1 MFGSLPSVSP
11 VPNIPDH
18 TLRRPIG
25 RGAYGEVW
33 LARNV
38 MGTPRAVKIIWRR
51 KFTSDRPYEREL
63 AGIQSYEPVSRL
75 ADGLVHVL
83 HVGRNDAE
91 GYFYYVMELAD
102 AVDPSCVEAKAGAA
116 PATGVETSQP
126 DVTPLSAYEPR
137 TLRSDMS
144 RLGRLPT
151 ADCIRLGMDVAS
163 GLAQLHLRG
172 LIHRDVKP
180 ANIIYVNG
188 RAKLADIGLVSAG
201 GGERTFVGTEG
212 YIPPE
217 GPGTATADLYA
228 LGIVL
233 YEAST
238 GYTPDRFP
246 DVPPEWFRDDVGN
259 ESLELHE
266 VILKACE
273 AQKDGRY
280 PNIEALQ
287 ADLALLQSGQ
297 SIRRVRG
304 LERRLARLKA
314 LGIAAALTTFLAIGW
329 VAFANYRAREAAERR
344 AKETELR
351 TRAEAAERAATE
363 RLHGAFLEQA
373 RATVMSG
380 EMGRRFRTLDAVR
393 QAAAIRNAPE
403 LRREAFAAL
412 ALPDFGVER
421 QLPLGDGAGEIA
433 VDSGFT
439 RMAVAHG
446 NGPVEVTSLE
456 KPGQRW
462 VLEPSTNRSAHVLR
476 FSHDGR
482 YLAFKR
488 DHDSGWDSDLEV
500 WDLATTQRVVRAV
513 HAVADNALSF
523 HPTEPLLLAGRP
535 SGRLVRWNLTT
546 GREERSWR
554 LSPHWSV
561 AYSPDG
567 GRFAISRLTEGTDS
581 QVEVYSADTATLLLS
596 NRFPREVL
604 RVAWSDDG
612 SALAVPCADGSVN
625 LIRTADGTVR
635 ALGLHKAQ
643 AVDATF
649 VPGGEFLVTA
659 GWDNEVN
666 VWNLRSYQRE
676 LTAPLGGKVPMFD
689 RSGRRALVKGRDAT
703 ALFLDFSAATDSEAW
718 ALPDSMSLATR
729 RGEFSPSGEWFVAPT
744 KTGFALWDVA
754 RGSEPI
760 LQGGGGFGDV
770 AWVSGR
776 DEFIGPDETLL
787 HRWRVLRGTD
797 ANERPQIERLP
808 VFRPADRIYSAHWLE
823 RRREFLFSGVD
834 GLRRVALDD
843 LATGAGQHRRTS
855 LWVSAVSAD
864 ESRVAAPYYRNPIVR
879 IFRVDDFSVEQQI
892 TNAAP
897 VRSLAF
903 APSGRELAV
912 LTRDALCLWD
922 TASWSVKRTVPV
934 ETDSFAQVAYSADGA
949 MLLVTETARHG
960 VLRRADTLEPLLP
973 LPLWRLPNAL
983 SADGRHLALNVEGRR
998 LQIVDLKSVRARFRE
1013 LGIDWQP

>member
-1 MFGSLPSVSP
+1 MSGSIKSVPP

-38 MGTPRAVKIIWRR
+38 MGTPRAVKIVWRR
-51 KFTSDRPYEREL
+51 RFSSERPYEREL

-91 GYFYYVMELAD
+91 GCFYYVMELAD
-102 AVDPSCVEAKAGAA
+102 AVDPSCLETKPGASAPGAGA
-116 PATGVETSQP
+116 SQP

-137 TLRSDMS
+137 TLRSDLS

-151 ADCIRLGMDVAS
+151 ADCIRLGMEVAG

-217 GPGTATADLYA
+217 GPGSASSDLYA
-228 LGIVL
+228 LGIAL

-238 GYTPDRFP
+238 GHVPDRFP
-246 DVPPEWFRDDVGN
+246 DVPPEWFRDEAGD
-259 ESLELHE
+259 EALELHE

-273 AQKDGRY
+273 AQKENRY

-297 SIRRVRG
+297 SIRRMRG

-314 LGIAAALTTFLAIGW
+314 LGAAAALTTLLAVGW

-344 AKETELR
+344 AKESELR

-393 QAAAIRNAPE
+393 QAAAIRNTPE

-412 ALPDFGVER
+412 ALPDFAVER
-421 QLPLGDGAGEIA
+421 EVPLGNGAGEIA

-439 RMAVAHG
+439 RMAVARG
-446 NGPVEVTSLE
+446 EGPVEVVSLQP
-456 KPGQRW
+456 PGRRW
-462 VLEPSTNRSAHVLR
+462 LLEPSTNREAHVLR
-476 FSHDGR
+476 FSNDGR
-482 YLAFKR
+482 HLAFKR
-488 DHDSGWDSDLEV
+488 DHDSGADSDLEV
-500 WDLATTQRVVRAV
+500 WDLASTQRVIRAM
-513 HAVADNALSF
+513 HAVANNAISF

-535 SGRLVRWNLTT
+535 AGRLVRWNLTT

-567 GRFAISRLTEGTDS
+567 GRFAMSRPADKADCL
-581 QVEVYSADTATLLLS
+581 VEIHSAESGATLLS

-604 RVAWSDDG
+604 RVAWNEDG
-612 SALAVPCADGSVN
+612 SALAAPCADGSVN
-625 LIRTADGTVR
+625 VIHARDGSVR

-643 AVDATF
+643 AVDAAF
-649 VPGGEFLVTA
+649 VPGGGFLVSA

-666 VWNLRSYQRE
+666 VWNLRSHQRE
-676 LTAPLGGKVPMFD
+676 LTASLGGRAPMFD
-689 RSGRRALVKGRDAT
+689 RTGRRALLKGRDAG
-703 ALFLDFSAATDSEAW
+703 AVFLDFSTATDSSAW
-718 ALPDSMSLATR
+718 DLPDAMSLASR
-729 RGEFSPSGEWFVAPT
+729 RGEFSRDGQWFVAPT
-744 KTGFALWDVA
+744 VMGFALWNA
-754 RGSEPI
+754 TGSGEP
-760 LQGGGGFGDV
+760 LFQGGGGLGDV
-770 AWVSGR
+770 AWISDR
-776 DEFIGPDETLL
+776 AEFVGPDETLL
-787 HRWRVLRGTD
+787 HRWRVRRGAGVND
-797 ANERPQIERLP
+797 RPRIERLP
-808 VFRPADRIYSAHWLE
+808 VFTPSDRIYSAHWLE
-823 RRREFLFSGVD
+823 RRRAFLFTGVD
-834 GLRRVALDD
+834 GLRLVSFENLES
-843 LATGAGQHRRTS
+843 GSGPHRRAS

-864 ESRVAAPYYRNPIVR
+864 ESRVAAPYYRSPAVR
-879 IFRVDDFSVEQQI
+879 IFRLPDFAVEHQL

-903 APSGRELAV
+903 SPGGGELAV
-912 LTRDALCLWD
+912 LTRDALCLWE
-922 TASWSVKRTVPV
+922 TTGWKLTRTLPI
-934 ETDSFAQVAYSADGA
+934 ETDSFAQVSYSADGA

>member
-1 MFGSLPSVSP
+1 MFGNIPTVPP

-38 MGTPRAVKIIWRR
+38 MGTPRAVKIVWRR
-51 KFTSDRPYEREL
+51 RFNSDRPYEREL

-91 GYFYYVMELAD
+91 GCFYYVMELAD
-102 AVDPSCVEAKAGAA
+102 AVDPSCVEAKATGAA
-116 PATGVETSQP
+116 PLPGAAQP

-137 TLRSDMS
+137 TLRSDLS

-151 ADCIRLGMDVAS
+151 GDCVRLGMEVAG

-172 LIHRDVKP
+172 LVHRDVKP

-217 GPGTATADLYA
+217 GPGTASSDLYA

-238 GYTPDRFP
+238 GYAPERFP
-246 DVPPEWFRDDVGN
+246 DVPPEWFGDDVGN
-259 ESLELHE
+259 EALELYE

-273 AQKDGRY
+273 ARQENRH

-314 LGIAAALTTFLAIGW
+314 LGVAAALTALLAIIW
-329 VAFANYRAREAAERR
+329 VAFASYRAREAAERR
-344 AKETELR
+344 AKEADLR
-351 TRAEAAERAATE
+351 ARAEAAERSATE

-393 QAAAIRNAPE
+393 QAAVIRNTPE

-412 ALPDFGVER
+412 ALPDFAVER
-421 QLPLGDGAGEIA
+421 QVPLGREAGEIA
-433 VDSGFT
+433 IDSGFT
-439 RMAVAHG
+439 RMAVVRGH
-446 NGPVEVTSLE
+446 GPVEVTSFQSPETPWLLP
-456 KPGQRW
+456 PG
-462 VLEPSTNRSAHVLR
+462 TNRSAHVLK
-476 FSHDGR
+476 FSDDGR

-488 DHDSGWDSDLEV
+488 DHDAGDDSDLEV
-500 WDLATTQRVVRAV
+500 WDLSTTQRVVYAT
-513 HAVADNALSF
+513 HAVANNAISF
-523 HPTEPLLLAGRP
+523 HPTEPWLLAGRP
-535 SGRLVRWNLTT
+535 SGRLVRWNLVT
-546 GREERSWR
+546 GREERNWR
-554 LSPHWSV
+554 LAPHWSV
-561 AYSPDG
+561 AYAPDG
-567 GRFAISRLTEGTDS
+567 GRFAVSRPLGEADC
-581 QVEVYSADTATLLLS
+581 QVEIYAADSGSLLVS

-604 RVAWSDDG
+604 RVAWSADG
-612 SALAVPCADGSVN
+612 TALAAPCSDGSVN
-625 LIRTADGTVR
+625 LIRTLDGGVR
-635 ALGLHKAQ
+635 VLGLHKAQ
-643 AVDATF
+643 AVEAAF
-649 VPGGEFLVTA
+649 VPGGEFLVSA

-666 VWNLRSYQRE
+666 VWNLRNHQRE

-689 RSGRRALVKGRDAT
+689 RTGRRALLKGREGS
-703 ALFLDFSAATDSEAW
+703 ALLLDFSTATDSSVW
-718 ALPDSMSLATR
+718 DLPDAMNLASR
-729 RGEFSPSGEWFVAPT
+729 RGEFSSGGEWFVAPT
-744 KTGFALWDVA
+744 KTGFALWDV
-754 RGSEPI
+754 RDHGEPI
-760 LQGGGGFGDV
+760 FQAGGGLGDV
-770 AWVSGR
+770 AWISGR
-776 DEFIGPDETLL
+776 DEFVGPDETKL
-787 HRWRVLRGTD
+787 HRWRVLRSVVKNG
-797 ANERPQIERLP
+797 RPRIERLP
-808 VFRPADRIYSAHWLE
+808 VFAPAERIYSAHWLE
-823 RRREFLFSGVD
+823 RRQAFLFSGVD
-834 GLRRVALDD
+834 GLRRVALED
-843 LATGAGQHRRTS
+843 LESGSGPHRRTG
-855 LWVSAVSAD
+855 LWISAVSAD
-864 ESRVAAPYYRNPIVR
+864 ESRVAAPYYRNPVVR
-879 IFRVDDFSVEQQI
+879 IFRVADFSVECQI
-892 TNAAP
+892 TNTAP

-903 APSGRELAV
+903 SPRGRELAV
-912 LTRDALCLWD
+912 LTHDALCLWE
-922 TASWSVKRTVPV
+922 TASWTLIRTLPL
-934 ETDSFAQVAYSADGA
+934 ETDSYAQVSYSAEGE

-960 VLRRADTLEPLLP
+960 VIRRADTLEPLLP
-973 LPLWRLPNAL
+973 LPRWRLPNAM
-983 SADGRHLALNVEGRR
+983 SGDGRHLALNVEGRR